1 MHNTKE
7 RLEQYLKESRIS
19 QAKLAPLIGMSMTA
33 MSQYRNDK
41 YKGDVAEIER
51 KINEYLDTIDEQNSI
66 HQKADEYKPAEDY
79 IEISTSKDIYNMI
92 RYVQIN
98 GGIAIAHG
106 DAGIGKTKA
115 AQKYA
120 TDNPTQAIYI
130 EVSPITGTLT
140 NMLRLLARAL
150 RLPESTNKFNL
161 MLAIRDKLEGS
172 NRVIIIDEAQHLKL
186 SAIEQI
192 RTLADPNSITGMK
205 GIGIVFVG
213 NTEIYTKM
221 KGRQQAQFAQLFSR
235 IKMSKYYSTANV
247 SQNDVEMLFP
257 MLKNKGMKK
266 ELNFLLGIC
275 KSKWG
280 IRGATNIYDN
290 AINNDDITFNGLYS
304 MARALGIEVI

>member
-1 MHNTKE
+1 MYNTKE

-41 YKGDVAEIER
+41 YRGDVAEIER

-257 MLKNKGMKK
+257 ILKNKGMKK

>member
-257 MLKNKGMKK
+257 ILKNKGMKK